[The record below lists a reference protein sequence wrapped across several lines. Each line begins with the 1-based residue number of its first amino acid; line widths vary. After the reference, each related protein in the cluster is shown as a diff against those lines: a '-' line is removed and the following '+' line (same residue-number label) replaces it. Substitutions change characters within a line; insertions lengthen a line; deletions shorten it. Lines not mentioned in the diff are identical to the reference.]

1 VVELC
6 VALVADA
13 VAEEEEAAGVGL
25 RVGSL
30 VVAVAEEEE
39 AEGVGLRLESLVVD
53 VLAEEEA
60 VRVGLR
66 VRLLAAAG
74 VVTAD
79 LVLYKTPS
87 RGRKENPPSAISL
100 TFGLVG
106 IIPAL
111 LVSSP
116 ANPCRAH

>member
-30 VVAVAEEEE
+30 VV
-39 AEGVGLRLESLVVD
+39 D

-60 VRVGLR
+60 VGVGLR

-87 RGRKENPPSAISL
+87 RGRKENP
-100 TFGLVG
+100 
-106 IIPAL
+106 L
-111 LVSSP
+111 LQSP
-116 ANPCRAH
+116 

>member
-30 VVAVAEEEE
+30 VVAVAEEE
-39 AEGVGLRLESLVVD
+39 AEGVGLRVESLVVD